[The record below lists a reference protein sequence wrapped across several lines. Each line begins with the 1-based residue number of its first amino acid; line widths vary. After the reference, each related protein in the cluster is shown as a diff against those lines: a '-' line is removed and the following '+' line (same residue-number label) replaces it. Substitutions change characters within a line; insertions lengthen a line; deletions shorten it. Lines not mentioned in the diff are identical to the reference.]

1 MVEGVEMSDLGDAV
15 YDFETELNDMGFWEW
30 FVPNAPKSIAFKFT
44 KYLDFVLAEARNE
57 DE

>member
-1 MVEGVEMSDLGDAV
+1 MSELGKAV

-30 FVPNAPKSIAFKFT
+30 FTENADEYMWFKFT